1 MTLLLALLFPLLAG
15 SMSGDPP
22 ASGDP
27 DEGRRGTFYLTDC
40 RIETVTNGVIE
51 NGALLVR
58 DGLIE
63 ALGETVVRPDDA
75 EVIDCTGGTVYPGM
89 IDGGTRLG
97 LQEIGSLDETR
108 DFAEIGSVT
117 PHMQALTAV
126 NPSSTLIPITRLSGV
141 TTVLTAPSGGL
152 MPGTAALITLHGYTP
167 DQLDAGFRGVVL
179 NFPTS
184 ARRGRWD
191 RRTKE
196 EIEKQTEEAMEKLA
210 DTWEQA
216 LLFARIDS
224 AYRVAPD
231 PKPTPEY
238 VPEMQ
243 ALAPV
248 VRGDV
253 PLLIE
258 VDAAQDITRAIA
270 WVQERGVRAIF
281 TGVAEGWRVADELAD
296 AGIPVIAGPVLTL
309 PTRDADRYDRA
320 YANPGL
326 MREAGVEVA
335 LRTSEVEN
343 VRNLPYHAAFAAAY
357 GMGREAALEAVT
369 IVPARIFGVA
379 DRLGSLEPGKAAT
392 LFIADGDP
400 FETKTQVRH
409 LLIDGYLMPLASRQ
423 TALYEEYLQR
433 TPGLAK

>member
-1 MTLLLALLFPLLAG
+1 MTLLLLLLALAIVPPDG
-15 SMSGDPP
+15 SP
-22 ASGDP
+22 ADP
-27 DEGRRGTFYLTDC
+27 DEGRRGTFYLTNC
-40 RIETVTNGVIE
+40 RIETVTNGTIE
-51 NGALLVR
+51 DGSLLLR

-63 ALGETVVRPDDA
+63 ALGEAVLQPADA
-75 EVIDCTGGTVYPGM
+75 EVIDCAGGTVYPGM

-108 DFAEIGSVT
+108 DYAEIGSVT

-126 NPSSTLIPITRLSGV
+126 NPSSTLIPITRVSGV

-152 MPGTAALITLHGYTP
+152 MPGTAALISLHGYTP
-167 DQLDAGFRGVVL
+167 EQLDAGFRGVVL
-179 NFPTS
+179 AFPSS
-184 ARRGRWD
+184 ARRGQWD
-191 RRTKE
+191 RRTAE
-196 EIEKQTEEAMEKLA
+196 EIKKESDEAFEKLD

-216 LLFARIDS
+216 RLYARIDS
-224 AYRVAPD
+224 AYRVAPE

-243 ALAPV
+243 ALAAV
-248 VRGDV
+248 VRGEV
-253 PLLIE
+253 PFLIE
-258 VDAAQDITRAIA
+258 VNAAKDITRAIE

-281 TGVAEGWRVADELAD
+281 TGVSEGWRVADEIAD
-296 AGIPVIAGPVLTL
+296 AGIPVIAGPVLAL

-326 MREAGVEVA
+326 MRDAGVQVA
-335 LRTSEVEN
+335 LRTSEIEN

-369 IVPARIFGVA
+369 IVPARLFGVA
-379 DRLGSLEPGKAAT
+379 DRLGSLEAGKAAT
-392 LFIADGDP
+392 LFVADGDP

-409 LLIDGYLMPLASRQ
+409 LFIDGYLMPLASRQ
-423 TALYEEYLQR
+423 TELYEEYLER
-433 TPGLAK
+433 TPGLSK